1 MKNFS
6 TPKDKK
12 QVTREAIIGLGEG
25 SIRKS
30 YYPELQEKMA
40 SLEKSHSR
48 NRTLMM
54 AIPDMLLV
62 SDARG
67 HLAPFSAG
75 SRQETNRSLAILREP
90 GITDMLREKVM
101 KCLETQEMQQEV
113 FELKGEG
120 TSITYEARMH
130 ATELEEVLIIV
141 RDITEQ
147 RQLEN
152 RLRTLAEKDHLTGLY
167 NRRKF
172 EEKLLELEGKDLKGI
187 ALILFDIDGLKVIN
201 DTLGHLAGDQ
211 IIVSL
216 AKLLQQ
222 LVKDTHYLA
231 RIGGNEFAV
240 LVEQE
245 PIESIETMLQTFR
258 ERLEAY
264 NREIETGSLGV
275 SYGYAYHQQGCLATK
290 ELHQQADHH
299 LYQHKLLKES
309 SSKSALVRTLMKAL
323 EAKDYIT
330 EGHADRMTFLAEAM
344 GEQLG
349 LSQSQKDSLR
359 LLTKFHDLGKVGIP
373 DSILKKP
380 GKLNAEE
387 WAVMK
392 THSRIGERIAAAS
405 PELKEISQLILKHH
419 EKWDGSGY
427 PLQLKGE
434 VIPIECRILAI
445 VDAFDA
451 MNNDRPYRNAMPAEA
466 ALAEIKRSSGTQ
478 FDPQMVMVFETVLQR
493 NHSDASLWQMCK
505 DEAGR

>member
-1 MKNFS
+1 MKNS
-6 TPKDKK
+6 SNPNDKK
-12 QVTREAIIGLGEG
+12 KITREAIIGLGED

-30 YYPELQEKMA
+30 YYPELQEKVA
-40 SLEKSHSR
+40 TLEKAHSR

-54 AIPDMLLV
+54 AFPDMLLV

-75 SRQETNRSLAILREP
+75 SRQETTRSLAILREP
-90 GITDMLREKVM
+90 GITDILRKKVGA
-101 KCLETQEMQQEV
+101 CLKTQEMQQA
-113 FELKGEG
+113 FFQLTSEG
-120 TSITYEARMH
+120 NTIIYEARLH
-130 ATELEEVLIIV
+130 ATELDEVLIII
-141 RDITEQ
+141 RDMTEQ

-152 RLRTLAEKDHLTGLY
+152 RLRTLAERDHLTDLY

-172 EEKLLELEGKDLKGI
+172 EEKLLELEEMDLEGV

-211 IIVSL
+211 LIVSL
-216 AKLLQQ
+216 GKILQE
-222 LVKDTHYLA
+222 LVNDQCYLA

-245 PIESIETMLQTFR
+245 SMSTIEAFLQQFR
-258 ERLEAY
+258 ESLTVHNQQA
-264 NREIETGSLGV
+264 ETATLGV
-275 SYGYAYHQQGCLATK
+275 SFGYAYHARGPLSTK
-290 ELHQQADHH
+290 ELHQQAEHH

-309 SSKSALVRTLMKAL
+309 SSKSALVRTLMTAL

-344 GEQLG
+344 GEHLAFT
-349 LSQSQKDSLR
+349 QSQKDSLR
-359 LLTKFHDLGKVGIP
+359 LLAKFHDLGKVGIP

-380 GKLNAEE
+380 GKLTGEE

-419 EKWDGSGY
+419 EKWDGTGY

-434 VIPIECRILAI
+434 AIPIECRILAI

-451 MNNDRPYRNAMPAEA
+451 MNNDRPYRAAMSVEA
-466 ALAEIKRSSGTQ
+466 ALAEIRKGAGTQ
-478 FDPQMVMVFETVLQR
+478 FDPRLVTVFEKVLVQS
-493 NHSDASLWQMCK
+493 HS
-505 DEAGR
+505 